1 MASFDKVKTARI
13 NELARESK
21 KRQLT
26 AEEKAEQAQ
35 LRKEFLANFR
45 AGFEAKLRNV
55 EIIEP
60 DGSVTKLKKKKKK
73 N

>member
-1 MASFDKVKTARI
+1 MASFDKNNTERI

-21 KRQLT
+21 KRSLT
-26 AEEKAEQAQ
+26 AEEKAEQDQ

-45 AGFEAKLRNV
+45 AGFEEKLQNM

-60 DGSVTKLKKKKKK
+60 DGTVTKVKKKKKK
-73 N
+73 

>member
-1 MASFDKVKTARI
+1 MASFDKNKTERI

-21 KRQLT
+21 KRSLT
-26 AEEKAEQAQ
+26 AEEKAEQDQ

-45 AGFEAKLRNV
+45 ARFEEKLQHM

-60 DGSVTKLKKKKKK
+60 DGTVTKVKKKKKK
-73 N
+73 